1 MAPAGKGQA
10 PAIDGD
16 DGGAIEEIEVHGHII
31 DSLLLPKILDRI
43 LQMGGT
49 FEIRECRIGSRRVD
63 PSYARIAVKAGSP
76 EALAEIVGDLVE
88 HGASPVDPEDAKIV
102 PADITGAVP
111 EGFYSTTNQQTQV
124 RVAGQWIDVAN
135 QEMDCGIAVDPARRT
150 ARCVAMTDVAVGMPI
165 VVGHSGVRVM
175 PVERPRETSLFG
187 FMS

>member
-16 DGGAIEEIEVHGHII
+16 DGGAIEEIEVRGHII

-63 PSYARIAVKAGSP
+63 PSYARVAVKAGSP
-76 EALAEIVGDLVE
+76 EALAEVGGDHVGN
-88 HGASPVDPEDAKIV
+88 GAHPVATGDAGGG
-102 PADITGAVP
+102 PAHIAGAFP

-135 QEMDCGIAVDPARRT
+135 QEMDCSIAVDPARRT

-165 VVGHSGVRVM
+165 VVGHSGVRVI
-175 PVERPRETSLFG
+175 PVERP
-187 FMS
+187 